1 MDAVNNNFDEAR
13 NQTLSART
21 SFWAGH
27 LWTISFSIF
36 IIVLL
41 IGGFLG
47 RDESYLSPTDG
58 MGYALGIIGGSLML
72 LLMFYP
78 LRKSW
83 RVMQGWGPI
92 KYWFQLHMLFGVLGP
107 VLILFHSNFRLGST
121 NSNLALFSMLI
132 VAGSGLIGRYL
143 YAKIHFGLYGQK
155 ATLKDLRKDIKIT
168 RGNLGSHISLS
179 PRIVKLIKHHEKF
192 MISKRN
198 LFMHFILLPYIYLTS
213 KLARLNI
220 YRALT
225 NDLKKQ
231 ANKNNWEKDMLG
243 DFVREGKMYL
253 RDYFICLTKISH
265 LTLYARL
272 FSLWHVLHLPL
283 FIMLVITG
291 IIHVLAVH
299 MY

>member
-1 MDAVNNNFDEAR
+1 MDAVNSDFDNSRALTLRAR
-13 NQTLSART
+13 ASM
-21 SFWAGH
+21 WAGK
-27 LWTISFSIF
+27 LWTISFTIF
-36 IIVLL
+36 IIALL
-41 IGGFLG
+41 VGGYIG

-72 LLMFYP
+72 LLLFYP

-92 KYWFQLHMLFGVLGP
+92 KYWFQIHMLFGVLGP
-107 VLILFHSNFRLGST
+107 VLILFHSNFSLGST

-192 MISKRN
+192 MIKKRN
-198 LFMHFILLPYIYLTS
+198 LLAHFLMLPYIYLSS
-213 KLARLNI
+213 KIARFHIKSSLI
-220 YRALT
+220 G
-225 NDLKKQ
+225 DLKKQ
-231 ANKNNWEKDMLG
+231 ANKNNWEKDMLN
-243 DFVREGKMYL
+243 DFVHEAKVYL
-253 RDYFICLTKISH
+253 GDYFVCLTKISH

-272 FSLWHVLHLPL
+272 FSLWHILHLPL